1 METHSSVLIQLFN
14 ANFSSNY
21 VVFIFIKETKVNF
34 ILTSLKFYYI
44 YIYEIFCNVFK
55 ELV

>member
-21 VVFIFIKETKVNF
+21 VLKFFIKETKVNF
-34 ILTSLKFYYI
+34 ILTSFIYI
-44 YIYEIFCNVFK
+44 YIYIIFCNIFK
-55 ELV
+55 EVV